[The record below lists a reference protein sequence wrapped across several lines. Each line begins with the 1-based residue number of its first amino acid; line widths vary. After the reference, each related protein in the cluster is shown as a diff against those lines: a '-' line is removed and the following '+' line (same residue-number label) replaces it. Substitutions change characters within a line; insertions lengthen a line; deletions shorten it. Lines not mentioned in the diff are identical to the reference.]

1 MKRLPRKKWRQL
13 VRQYRKGR
21 SAQYQMDV
29 ILQKHCT
36 DEAYALFLNFNDLDD
51 YDLDVETMIQKLELD
66 AEMENQHALA

>member
-1 MKRLPRKKWRQL
+1 
-13 VRQYRKGR
+13 
-21 SAQYQMDV
+21 MDV